1 MALAW
6 SDLDLRCINTIR
18 TLALDTVNKANS
30 GHPGAPMGLAPLAHI
45 LFSRF
50 TYRNPED
57 PKWINRDRFVL
68 SNGHA
73 CALHYV
79 LLHLV
84 GYKLTMDDLKTFR
97 QLDSI
102 CPGHPELG
110 VTPGIECTTG
120 PLGQGFADAV
130 GLAIAQTHLGATFNK
145 EGFPVF
151 DNRTYVIAGDGCLME
166 GVSAEA
172 ASLAGH
178 LKIGSLIV
186 IYDQNHVSI
195 DGDTNLAFTE
205 DVAKRFEAYD
215 WEVLKVDN
223 GDSGF
228 QDIYSAITQARATT
242 SKPTLICLKTTI
254 GFGSRDAGTHA
265 VHGNPLKA
273 DDTAQIK
280 TKLGFDPEAFFVVP
294 EEVRKVYG
302 EIAKK
307 GKEKQAEWEKMFEE
321 YGKKFPNEASDIRR
335 RMDGRLPEGWE
346 KALPTF
352 KPSDPAVA
360 SRKLS
365 EMVLT
370 KLAPVIPELVSGS
383 ADLTGSNLTRWKDA
397 VDFQP
402 PSTGLG
408 NYAGRYIRYGVREHG
423 MGAIAN
429 GLAAYGPNLV
439 IPAVGTFLNFVSYAS
454 GAVRLAAL
462 SHVRVIWV
470 ATHDSLGLGEDG
482 PTHQPIET
490 AAHFRAL
497 PNCHVWRPAD
507 GNETS
512 ASYYSALT
520 STHTPSILCL
530 TRQNIPHLAGSSID
544 KAKLGAYVLVEHKSA
559 AITIVATGSE
569 VSISLEAAEILG
581 KKGVGVRVVSM
592 PCMEVFRQQATEYQ
606 LECLPDGVPILS
618 VEAYATFGWSE
629 FAHASYGMN
638 DKFGASAPAKAV
650 FKKYGFTGENIAGRA
665 EKVISYFKALGH
677 PIYSPITHA
686 LNV

>member
-1 MALAW
+1 MTLAW
-6 SDLDLRCINTIR
+6 SDVDLKCINTIR

-30 GHPGAPMGLAPLAHI
+30 GHPGAPMGLAPFAHI

-50 TYRNPED
+50 TNRNPAD

-79 LLHLV
+79 LLHLA
-84 GYKLTMDDLKTFR
+84 GYKVTIDDLKTFR

-151 DNRTYVIAGDGCLME
+151 DNHTYVIAGDGCLME

-186 IYDQNHVSI
+186 LYDQNHVSI

-215 WEVLKVDN
+215 WEVLKVNN
-223 GDSGF
+223 GDTGF

-280 TKLGFDPEAFFVVP
+280 AKFGFEPEAFFVVP
-294 EEVRKVYG
+294 EEVRRVYG
-302 EIAKK
+302 EIAEK
-307 GKEKQAEWEKMFEE
+307 GKEKQAAWEKMFND
-321 YGKKFPNEASDIRR
+321 YGKKFPNEAIDLRR
-335 RMDGRLPEGWE
+335 RIDGRLPEGWE
-346 KALPTF
+346 KALPSFT
-352 KPSDPAVA
+352 PSDPAVA
-360 SRKLS
+360 TRKLS
-365 EMVLT
+365 EIVLT

-482 PTHQPIET
+482 PTHQPVET

-520 STHTPSILCL
+520 STRTPSILCL
-530 TRQNIPHLAGSSID
+530 TRQNVPHLSGSSIA
-544 KAKLGAYVLVEHKSA
+544 KAKLGAYVLAEHKNP

-606 LECLPDGVPILS
+606 LGCLPDGVPILS

-638 DKFGASAPAKAV
+638 GKFGASAPAKAV
-650 FKKYGFTGENIAGRA
+650 FKKYGFTGENIAARA
-665 EKVISYFKALGH
+665 EKVISYFRELGH

-686 LNV
+686 VNV

>member
-1 MALAW
+1 MTLAW
-6 SDLDLRCINTIR
+6 SDLDVRCINTIR

-280 TKLGFDPEAFFVVP
+280 SKLGFDPEAFFVVP
-294 EEVRKVYG
+294 EEVRRAYG

-307 GKEKQAEWEKMFEE
+307 GKAKQAEWEKMFEE

-335 RMDGRLPEGWE
+335 RIDGRLPEGWE

-352 KPSDPAVA
+352 TPSDPAVA

-429 GLAAYGPNLV
+429 GLAAYGPSLV

-544 KAKLGAYVLVEHKSA
+544 KAKLGAYVLVEPKSA

-569 VSISLEAAEILG
+569 VSISIEAAEILG

-606 LECLPDGVPILS
+606 LACLPDGVPILS

-665 EKVISYFKALGH
+665 EKVISYFRALGH

>member
-6 SDLDLRCINTIR
+6 SDVDLKCINTIR

-50 TYRNPED
+50 TNRNPAD

-79 LLHLV
+79 LLHLA
-84 GYKLTMDDLKTFR
+84 GYKVTMDDLKTFR

-151 DNRTYVIAGDGCLME
+151 DNHTYVIAGDGCLME
-166 GVSAEA
+166 GVSSEA

-195 DGDTNLAFTE
+195 DGDTDLAFTE

-215 WEVLKVDN
+215 WEVLKVNN
-223 GDSGF
+223 GDTGF

-242 SKPTLICLKTTI
+242 KPTLICLKTTI

-280 TKLGFDPEAFFVVP
+280 AKFGFDPEAFFVVP
-294 EEVRKVYG
+294 EEVRRVYG
-302 EIAKK
+302 EIAEK
-307 GKEKQAEWEKMFEE
+307 GKEKQAAWEEMVND
-321 YGKKFPNEASDIRR
+321 YGKKFPNEAIDLRR
-335 RMDGRLPEGWE
+335 RIDGRLPEGWE
-346 KALPTF
+346 KALPSFT
-352 KPSDPAVA
+352 PSDPAVA

-383 ADLTGSNLTRWKDA
+383 ADLTGSNLVPPFPSFEAAPRTD
-397 VDFQP
+397 QELP

-439 IPAVGTFLNFVSYAS
+439 IPAVGTFLNFVS
-454 GAVRLAAL
+454 
-462 SHVRVIWV
+462 
-470 ATHDSLGLGEDG
+470 LGLGEDG

-520 STHTPSILCL
+520 STRTPSILCL
-530 TRQNIPHLAGSSID
+530 TRQNVPHLAGSSID
-544 KAKLGAYVLVEHKSA
+544 KAKLGAYVLTEHKSP
-559 AITIVATGSE
+559 AITIIATGSE

-581 KKGVGVRVVSM
+581 KKGVRVRVVSM

-606 LECLPDGVPILS
+606 LGCLPDGVPILS

-638 DKFGASAPAKAV
+638 GKFGPRDLTDLRASDSASAPAKAV
-650 FKKYGFTGENIAGRA
+650 FKKYGFTGENIAARA
-665 EKVISYFKALGH
+665 EKVISYFRELGH

-686 LNV
+686 VNV